1 MERRVVVTGM
11 GAVSPLGLD
20 VPTLWQG
27 IQEARSGFGP
37 VTLCDT
43 EKLDSKIAGE
53 VKGFDAQ
60 NYMDRKEVRR
70 NDRLIHFALAAFE
83 KDKTAADFL
92 RAYGLKHLP
101 ADAAI
106 RQKAAAMLLAQGA
119 SFAPATK

>member
-1 MERRVVVTGM
+1 MTCRCNQASKPRLPTPGSCSTRHLSLVTRNSRGRAIIVLNYFNTKEARPMERRVVVTGM

-27 IQEARSGFGP
+27 VQEARSGVGP

-70 NDRLIHFALAAFE
+70 NDRF
-83 KDKTAADFL
+83 
-92 RAYGLKHLP
+92 
-101 ADAAI
+101 
-106 RQKAAAMLLAQGA
+106 
-119 SFAPATK
+119 